1 MKLRA
6 QFLMMVSITSAVLLV
21 VATMGYFYAKEQV
34 TENIKNE
41 MYSVVNTHA
50 KQLDGWLLVKTQT
63 AVVTALN
70 IQDVVGDKEIPVS
83 FMRNYKADSSLLDL
97 YVGLEDGKILHGADG
112 DFPPGYDPRTRG
124 WYKQA
129 KEQNKVIFTD
139 AYVDTL
145 TKKFVITVA
154 NPLKSATGALRGVV
168 GIDVALDILSE
179 RIKDVN
185 LKGQGYGFI
194 VDQKGI
200 ILAHPDAKKVSTN
213 ISEISA
219 LKGFAKEIATK
230 ENGMETYE
238 LDGVSKFMIY
248 TKMPS
253 TGWIFAITVTESEV
267 YSQIT
272 TLGYRFGMITL
283 LGILIS
289 IAVSWVLAKR
299 ITKNVSILTGQAQR
313 LASGNLTVTE
323 VNIKSK
329 DEIGDLGVAITT
341 MAENLRVLIR
351 DIAQTAEQVAASSEE
366 LTASA
371 EQSAHAS
378 VQVATSVTE
387 VAQGTEKQLHAVED
401 TSVAV
406 RELAGNIQRVVT
418 NAQTVATT
426 SEKTA
431 AAAGEGNKAVIS
443 AVNQMNVIE
452 KTVSSSAEVVAKLGE
467 RSKKIGQIVD
477 AISGI
482 AGQTNLL
489 ALNAAIEAARAGEQ
503 GRGFAVVAEEVRKL
517 AEQSQQAAKQI
528 AEMINEIQVDTATA
542 VTAMNNGTREVNIGG
557 EVVNKAGQSF
567 KEIEMLVEQVATQVG
582 EITTSIGQMNA
593 SSQKIVGAVQDIDGI
608 TKVAAGETQ
617 SISAATEQ
625 QTASMEEIASSSHAL
640 ANMAEDL
647 QKTVRK
653 FSI

>member
-34 TENIKNE
+34 TENIKSE

-50 KQLDGWLLVKTQT
+50 KQLDGWLLIKTQT

-70 IQDVVGDKEIPVS
+70 IQDVVGDNEIPVS
-83 FMRNYKADSSLLDL
+83 FMRNYKADPSLLDL
-97 YVGLEDGKILHGADG
+97 YVGLENGKIIHGADG

-139 AYVDTL
+139 AYVDTI
-145 TKKFVITVA
+145 TKKFVVTVA

-168 GIDVALDILSE
+168 GIDVALDILSD

-185 LKGQGYGFI
+185 LKGKGYGFI

-200 ILAHPDAKKVSTN
+200 ILAHPDTKKIATN
-213 ISEISA
+213 ISEIGV

-230 ENGMETYE
+230 DNGTEKYE
-238 LDGVSKFMIY
+238 LDGVAKFMIY

-253 TGWIFAITVTESEV
+253 TGWIFAITVSEEEV

-272 TLGYRFGMITL
+272 ALGYRFGIIAL

-289 IAVSWVLAKR
+289 IAVSWVLANR

-323 VNIKSK
+323 VKINSK
-329 DEIGDLGVAITT
+329 DEIGDLGIAITT

-351 DIAQTAEQVAASSEE
+351 DIAQTSEHVAAASEE

-387 VAQGTEKQLHAVED
+387 VAQGTEKQLNAVED

-406 RELAGNIQRVVT
+406 RELASNIQRVVT

-431 AAAGEGNKAVIS
+431 TAAGEGNKAIVT

-542 VTAMNNGTREVNIGG
+542 VSAMNNGTREVNIGG
-557 EVVNKAGQSF
+557 EVVTKAGQSF
-567 KEIEMLVEQVATQVG
+567 KQIEILVEQVATQVS

-593 SSQKIVGAVQDIDGI
+593 SSQKIVGAVQEIDGI
-608 TKVAAGETQ
+608 TKIAAGETQ
-617 SISAATEQ
+617 SISAATEE